1 LSRLDSFIRRLEAQ
15 RACLDAAAALIR
27 DLPGP
32 VLELGLGNGRTF
44 DHLRDRLPDRPL
56 YAFDRQ
62 NNAHP
67 DCQPLPGHLFLG
79 EFSATIGE
87 AVDRLGPTVALAHCD
102 TGSGDA
108 QATAAQAAW
117 LGPALRPL
125 LRPGAIV
132 ISDQPLS
139 AEGFTALPLPAG
151 VREGRYFFYRNG

>member
-44 DHLRDRLPDRPL
+44 DHLRDRLPDRAL

-67 DCQPLPGHLFLG
+67 DCQPAPGHLFLG

-102 TGSGDA
+102 TGSGDVK
-108 QATAAQAAW
+108 ATAAQAAW

-139 AEGFTALPLPAG
+139 AEGFTALPLPEG

>member
-1 LSRLDSFIRRLEAQ
+1 MSRLDSFIRRLEAQ
-15 RACLDAAAALIR
+15 RACLDAAAALIK

-44 DHLRDRLPDRPL
+44 DHLRDRLPDRAL

-67 DCQPLPGHLFLG
+67 DCQPAPGHLFLG

-87 AVDRLGPTVALAHCD
+87 AIDRLGPSVALAHCD

-139 AEGFTALPLPAG
+139 AEGFTALPLPKG

>member
-15 RACLDAAAALIR
+15 RACIDLAVALVK

-32 VLELGLGNGRTF
+32 ALELGLGNGRTF
-44 DHLRDRLPDRPL
+44 DHLRDRMPDRPL

-67 DCQPLPGHLFLG
+67 DCQPAPDHLFLG

-87 AVDRLGPTVALAHCD
+87 AVAKLGPSAALVHCD
-102 TGSGDA
+102 TGSGDVA
-108 QATAAQAAW
+108 ATAAQAAW

-125 LRPGAIV
+125 LRAGAVV

-139 AEGFTALPLPAG
+139 VQGFTALPLPDG
-151 VREGRYFFYRNG
+151 VREGRYFLYRAG

>member
-15 RACLDAAAALIR
+15 RSCLDAAVALIK

-44 DHLRDRLPDRPL
+44 DHLRDRLPDRAL

-67 DCQPLPGHLFLG
+67 DCQPAPGHLFLG
-79 EFSATIGE
+79 EFSVTIGQAAE
-87 AVDRLGPTVALAHCD
+87 KLGPTVALAHCD
-102 TGSGDA
+102 TGSGDV

-117 LGPALRPL
+117 LGPAIRPL
-125 LRPGAIV
+125 LREGAIV
-132 ISDQPLS
+132 ISDQPL
-139 AEGFTALPLPAG
+139 AADGFTPLPLPEG
-151 VREGRYFFYRNG
+151 VREGRYFFYRAG

>member
-1 LSRLDSFIRRLEAQ
+1 MSRLDSFIRRLEAQ

-44 DHLRDRLPDRPL
+44 DHLRDRLPDRAV

-132 ISDQPLS
+132 ISDQPLA

>member
-1 LSRLDSFIRRLEAQ
+1 MSRLDSFIRRLEAQ
-15 RACLDAAAALIR
+15 RACIDLAVALVK

-32 VLELGLGNGRTF
+32 ALELGLGNGRTF
-44 DHLRDRLPDRPL
+44 DHLRDRMPDRPL

-67 DCQPLPGHLFLG
+67 DCQPAPDHLFLG

-87 AVDRLGPTVALAHCD
+87 AVAKLGPSAALVHCD
-102 TGSGDA
+102 TGSGDVA
-108 QATAAQAAW
+108 ATAAQAAW

-125 LRPGAIV
+125 LRAGAVV

-139 AEGFTALPLPAG
+139 VQGFTALPLPDG
-151 VREGRYFFYRNG
+151 VREGRYFLYRAG